1 MTRDELDGDM
11 TLDGGTV
18 EVVRNHLVSVAE
30 QMRRTLI
37 RTAFNPVIYEVLDF
51 GISIYDAQ
59 RRLMAEAVGI
69 TSFIGAND
77 YAVPKLLDHV
87 PAERLGPGDVL
98 LLNYP
103 YWNSAHAY
111 DAMLLMPVFAPE
123 VDDRPSAYLAVRA
136 HWMDLGAKDSAY
148 VLDST
153 DVHQEGVLFPGTRI
167 VRRGVVDDEIV
178 DLVRFNSRLPEQTI
192 GDFHA
197 QYAAL
202 RVGER
207 ELQGLWARFGLDV
220 VQTCVERVVEH
231 GEQAARRAVAAL
243 PDGTWTA
250 EDWLDDDGLTEEP
263 ILMKVTVTI
272 DGTEM
277 TVDYNGSSPQV
288 RGPVNVPFGATESM
302 AKTAFKALTT
312 PDDPSNAGHYAPLTV
327 LADPGSLF
335 HAVYPASTFTLWTTT
350 VAFELFHKAFSQGMP
365 SLAAS
370 TGSDEPGFMAQ
381 GHDSRTGREFV
392 ISNNE
397 GVGWGGSSE
406 HDGANAQMNPSQ
418 SVVRNTP
425 IEVLELR
432 STVFHDRLELITD
445 SGGAGLHRGGV
456 GLLRA
461 CRFVEDGE
469 MLSMKKKTVTRPWA
483 LAGGHEPHPNRMTVF
498 PGTARERD
506 VRMRRVDMRS
516 GEVFVNRSAGGGGWG
531 DPLERDPLAVLD
543 DVLDGYVSVDAAR
556 EVYGI
561 EISTDGTDGTTS
573 TESTLSE
580 TPHRLAH
587 NAIHPTARRTP

>member
-1 MTRDELDGDM
+1 MTPAP
-11 TLDGGTV
+11 DGGTV

-30 QMRRTLI
+30 QMRRTLV

-51 GISIYDAQ
+51 GISVYDSQ

-77 YAVPKLLDHV
+77 YAVPRLLDNV
-87 PAERLGPGDVL
+87 PPERLNPGDVL

-111 DAMLLMPVFAPE
+111 DAMLLMPVHAPGSPGA
-123 VDDRPSAYLAVRA
+123 PSAYLAVRA
-136 HWMDLGAKDSAY
+136 HWMDLGAKEPGY

-167 VRRGVVDDEIV
+167 VKGGVVDDEIV
-178 DLVRFNSRLPEQTI
+178 ELIRFNSRWPEQTI

-207 ELQGLWARFGLDV
+207 ELRGVWSRFGLDLV
-220 VQTCVERVVEH
+220 ETCVERVVEH

-263 ILMKVTVTI
+263 LLMKVTVTI
-272 DGTEM
+272 DGEEM

-288 RGPVNVPFGATESM
+288 PGPVNVPFGATESM

-312 PDDPSNAGHYAPLTV
+312 PDEPSNAGHYAPLTV
-327 LADPGSLF
+327 IADPGTLF
-335 HAVYPASTFTLWTTT
+335 HAVYPSSTFTLWTTT
-350 VAFELFHKAFSQGMP
+350 VAFELFHKAFAQGMA
-365 SLAAS
+365 SLPAS
-370 TGSDEPGFMAQ
+370 SGSDEPGFMAL
-381 GHDSRTGREFV
+381 GMDSRTGRDYV

-397 GVGWGGSSE
+397 GVGWGGGPD

-432 STVFHDRLELITD
+432 AAIFHDRLELITD
-445 SGGAGLHRGGV
+445 SGGAGRHRGGV
-456 GLLRA
+456 GLLRQ
-461 CRFVEDGE
+461 CHFLEDGE
-469 MLSMKKKTVTRPWA
+469 MLSMKKKTVTLPWA

-498 PGTARERD
+498 PGTPQERD
-506 VRMRRVDMRS
+506 VRMRRVRMRT

-531 DPLERDPLAVLD
+531 DPLARDPRAVVD
-543 DVLDGYVSVDAAR
+543 DVEDGYVSAAAARDVYGVLVDADGGWSPTAAR
-556 EVYGI
+556 VAVHQ
-561 EISTDGTDGTTS
+561 DS
-573 TESTLSE
+573 TE
-580 TPHRLAH
+580 PDQPAQ
-587 NAIHPTARRTP
+587 TATAP

>member
-1 MTRDELDGDM
+1 MTA

-51 GISIYDAQ
+51 GISVYDSRQ
-59 RRLMAEAVGI
+59 RLMAEAVGI

-77 YAVPKLLDHV
+77 YAVPRLLDHV
-87 PAERLGPGDVL
+87 PPERLEPGDVL

-111 DAMLLMPVFAPE
+111 DAMLLMPVYAPDGPRE
-123 VDDRPSAYLAVRA
+123 PRAYLAVRA
-136 HWMDLGAKDSAY
+136 HWMDLGAKEPGY

-153 DVHQEGVLFPGTRI
+153 DVHQEGVLFPGTRV
-167 VRRGVVDDEIV
+167 VRGGVVDEDIIQ
-178 DLVRFNSRLPEQTI
+178 LIRFNSRLPDQTV

-207 ELQGLWARFGLDV
+207 ELQRVWSRFGLDV
-220 VQTCVERVVEH
+220 VEACVERVVEH

-263 ILMKVTVTI
+263 LLMKVTVTI
-272 DGTEM
+272 DRDEM
-277 TVDYNGSSPQV
+277 IVDYNGSAPQAL
-288 RGPVNVPFGATESM
+288 GPVNVPFGATQSM

-312 PDDPSNAGHYAPLTV
+312 PDEPSNAGHYVPLTV
-327 LADPGSLF
+327 LADPGTLF
-335 HAVYPASTFTLWTTT
+335 HAVYPSSTFTLWTTT
-350 VAFELFHKAFSQGMP
+350 VAFELFHKAFAQGMA
-365 SLAAS
+365 SLPAS
-370 TGSDEPGFMAQ
+370 TGSDEPGFMAL
-381 GHDSRTGREFV
+381 GSDSRTGRDYV

-397 GVGWGGSSE
+397 GVGWGGTPD

-432 STVFHDRLELITD
+432 SAILQDRLELITD

-456 GLLRA
+456 GLLRH
-461 CRFVEDGE
+461 CHFVEDGE
-469 MLSMKKKTVTRPWA
+469 MLSMKKKTVTLPWA
-483 LAGGHEPHPNRMTVF
+483 LHGGHEPQPNRMTVF
-498 PGTARERD
+498 PGTPQERD
-506 VRMRRVDMRS
+506 VRMRRVQMRA
-516 GEVFVNRSAGGGGWG
+516 GEDFVNRSAGGGGWG
-531 DPLERDPLAVLD
+531 DPLSRDPLSVVD
-543 DVLDGYVSVDAAR
+543 DVLDGYVSTEAAS
-556 EVYGI
+556 EVYGVVVDA
-561 EISTDGTDGTTS
+561 TGTWS
-573 TESTLSE
+573 
-580 TPHRLAH
+580 
-587 NAIHPTARRTP
+587 PTADRVAVTRTNTDEQVDPKATAP